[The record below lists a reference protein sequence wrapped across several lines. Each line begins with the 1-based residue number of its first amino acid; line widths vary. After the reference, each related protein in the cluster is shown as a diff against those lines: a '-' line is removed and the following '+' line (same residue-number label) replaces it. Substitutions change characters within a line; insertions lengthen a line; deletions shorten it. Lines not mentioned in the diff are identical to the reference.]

1 MPAATNVAA
10 ERAMNQETI
19 TYLTN
24 IVIGVILAALATNF
38 WLQRRQSSVLT
49 FWAVAAWVLT
59 VADVLFASRQ
69 VMPHALGRL
78 LPTLCVT
85 IGQAVL
91 LVGAQQTAGMAPRW
105 RLAGAI
111 VVLHGAGL
119 VGFLFV
125 ESPTNFRMAF
135 NGLVWGALA
144 VASGLCLR
152 PGAAQFSNSIF
163 APAFAFFAHAAFHAL
178 RVVLAIL
185 CAQNDW
191 TRASAVLQVAGDLE
205 VSFFMVALFVGL
217 LIAHLQQQ
225 HEELMQTRAEVQT
238 LSGLLPICAWCKK
251 VRDDDGYWQQVDEY
265 FCRHSNVRFTHGV
278 CRDCMERLSDE
289 SVEAPAPP
297 R

>member
-1 MPAATNVAA
+1 
-10 ERAMNQETI
+10 MNQETV

-24 IVIGVILAALATNF
+24 IVIGVILAALATNY
-38 WLQRRQSSVLT
+38 WRQRRQSRVLT
-49 FWAVAAWVLT
+49 YWAIAAWILT
-59 VADVLFASRQ
+59 VADVLFAARQ

-91 LVGAQQTAGMAPRW
+91 LLGAQQTAGMAPRW
-105 RLAGAI
+105 RTASAVI
-111 VVLHGAGL
+111 VVHAIGL

-125 ESPTNFRMAF
+125 TSPANFRMAF
-135 NGLVWGALA
+135 NGLIWGALA
-144 VASGLCLR
+144 VASAVCLR
-152 PGAAQFSNSIF
+152 RGAGHFWSSVFS
-163 APAFAFFAHAAFHAL
+163 PASAFIAHAVFHAL

-185 CAQNDW
+185 CAENDW

-217 LIAHLQQQ
+217 LVAHLQVQ
-225 HEELMQTRAEVQT
+225 HDELMQTHAEVQT

-278 CRDCMERLSDE
+278 CQDCMDRVSEE
-289 SVEAPAPP
+289 PVPAPAP
-297 R
+297 RR